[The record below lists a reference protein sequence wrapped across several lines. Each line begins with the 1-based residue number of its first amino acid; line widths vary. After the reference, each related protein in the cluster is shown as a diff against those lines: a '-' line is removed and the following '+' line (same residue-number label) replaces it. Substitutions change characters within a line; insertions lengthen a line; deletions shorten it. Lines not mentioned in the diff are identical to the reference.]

1 MKSIKERASVC
12 EMLYMTE
19 VDKERLQT
27 LLKDMFFDDGIT
39 EKAISDLE
47 NEIKRATVVTPEELP
62 RDIVT
67 MNSRVLLC
75 LNGDDTEVSLVY
87 PDDADWSEQ
96 KLSVFSPIGM
106 AILGYRE
113 GDTVQWEVPSG
124 VTKIQILKILY
135 QPEAAG
141 HYHL

>member
-1 MKSIKERASVC
+1 
-12 EMLYMTE
+12 MTE
-19 VDKERLQT
+19 VDKERLQA

-47 NEIKRATVVTPEELP
+47 NEIKRATVVTPEKLP
-62 RDIVT
+62 KDIVT

-75 LNGDDTEVSLVY
+75 LNGDDAEVSLVY

-106 AILGYRE
+106 AIIGYRE

-141 HYHL
+141 HYYL

>member
-1 MKSIKERASVC
+1 
-12 EMLYMTE
+12 MTE
-19 VDKERLQT
+19 VDKERLQA

-47 NEIKRATVVTPEELP
+47 NEIKRATVVTPEKLP
-62 RDIVT
+62 KDIVT

-75 LNGDDTEVSLVY
+75 LNGDDAEVSLVY

-141 HYHL
+141 HYYL